1 MTIGYVRHHHF
12 MTPLSQ
18 SYRQLSSRAA
28 KVKDSVASVAQL
40 EKDHKAL
47 GAIGVRENG
56 YGAGDEGT

>member
-1 MTIGYVRHHHF
+1 